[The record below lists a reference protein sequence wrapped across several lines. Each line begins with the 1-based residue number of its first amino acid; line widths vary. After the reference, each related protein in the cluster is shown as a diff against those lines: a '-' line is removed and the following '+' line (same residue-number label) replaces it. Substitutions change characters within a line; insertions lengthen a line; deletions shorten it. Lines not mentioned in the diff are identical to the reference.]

1 MNKILIV
8 VDMQNDFIDGS
19 LGTKEAQNI
28 VSKVKEKVDWYVKN
42 GYMVIFT
49 RDTHNNETYLSSVE
63 GKKLPIKHCIK
74 DTHGWQIGLETVPGT
89 HKVINKET
97 FGYSKWRNVL
107 DDLFYGK
114 NIRQITVDI
123 CGLVTDICV
132 VSNAIIIKTLYPEIN
147 VEVDASCCAGSTPEK
162 HLAALEVMKSCQI
175 DVVGE

>member
-1 MNKILIV
+1 MDKILIV

-19 LGTKEAQNI
+19 LGTKEAQAI
-28 VSKVKEKVDWYVKN
+28 VPKVKEKVDWYVKN
-42 GYMVIFT
+42 GYKVIFT

-123 CGLVTDICV
+123 CRLDTDICV